1 MVGTVWALWGPYGPW
16 DCGGRRVWVG
26 TQAWAGAGT
35 GTGTVMPPA
44 GVRSAVGHRDPEK
57 RDAAQCDAGQCDP
70 GAGRRPLTAMASGD
84 VQAWLFPLA
93 VIVMM
98 GISAGILVT
107 GLPMGMAGAG
117 TVALL
122 VLAALLS
129 LIALSDHIRDLRVV
143 VPALVGVGLCG
154 AGLDWQAEGPG
165 FVAGYVSLVGLALR
179 APRRIAVPAGI
190 PVVAATAAEET
201 YQSPNP
207 ATTVLAVLFASG
219 LLFITSAF
227 AAVSVDAR
235 RHAEAL
241 LAQEAA
247 TSAARQRAAAL
258 AERSRVA
265 RDVHDV
271 LAHSLA
277 ALAVQLEATRL
288 TAIGAGA
295 GSKLVGEVTAA
306 RRLASV
312 GLVEA
317 RHALQMLDEGRTP
330 GADSL
335 PGLVSETAA
344 TLGIPVTL
352 LIHGVPRPLDK
363 EAGLT
368 LYRVV
373 QEALTNVAKHAG
385 RGVRVDV
392 RLVWSSNGLAVSV
405 VDRDGDGVGAG
416 LPSSGR
422 GLAGMAERASLI
434 GGRLRAG
441 RAETGFAVRL
451 WLPASPLPASPLPA
465 GPFSAGP
472 FPAERSR

>member
-1 MVGTVWALWGPYGPW
+1 VAVNMMPATAVQCEVELG
-16 DCGGRRVWVG
+16 
-26 TQAWAGAGT
+26 QAR
-35 GTGTVMPPA
+35 
-44 GVRSAVGHRDPEK
+44 RSA
-57 RDAAQCDAGQCDP
+57 A
-70 GAGRRPLTAMASGD
+70 AMASGD
-84 VQAWLFPLA
+84 IQGWLFPLA
-93 VIVMM
+93 VVTML

-107 GLPMGMAGAG
+107 GLPVGMAGAS

-122 VLAALLS
+122 VSAAMLS
-129 LIALSDHIRDLRVV
+129 LVALSEHIRDLRVV
-143 VPALVGVGLCG
+143 VPALIGVGLCG

-165 FVAGYVSLVGLALR
+165 FVAGYVSLMGLALR
-179 APRRIAVPAGI
+179 TPRRIAVPAGI

-201 YQSPNP
+201 YQSTNP

-219 LLFITSAF
+219 MLFITSAS

-235 RHAEAL
+235 RQAETL

-247 TSAARQRAAAL
+247 TSEARQRAAAL

-265 RDVHDV
+265 RDLHDV

-277 ALAVQLEATRL
+277 ALAVQLEAARL
-288 TAIGAGA
+288 TAISAGVGA
-295 GSKLVGEVTAA
+295 KLVGEVTAA

-317 RHALQMLDEGRTP
+317 RHALQMLDEGKSP
-330 GADSL
+330 GLDSL

-344 TLGIPVTL
+344 TLGIPVRL
-352 LIHGVPRPLDK
+352 LIHGVPRPLGK

-392 RLVWSSNGLAVSV
+392 RLIWSSRGVAVSV
-405 VDRDGDGVGAG
+405 IDRDGDGAGAG

-441 RAETGFAVRL
+441 HVHGGFAVRL
-451 WLPASPLPASPLPA
+451 WLPVQEPA
-465 GPFSAGP
+465 
-472 FPAERSR
+472 R